1 MLKLL
6 AASCLP
12 TRRVGVIHVRI
23 RSLLAAALG
32 LSAPFHYAGAQEPDT
47 SRQARRDSA
56 VAQLQPVQVIGSVL
70 HAAGPSV
77 GSGVP
82 ARVSVLTAA
91 QLREWEPHLLSDALA
106 RQPGVSLYDDLGSA
120 SKMTLVARGFTASP
134 VVGLPQGISVFL
146 DGVPVNE
153 PDAGQV
159 NFDMLPLEH
168 VTRLEHLS
176 GTASLLGPHSLGG
189 AVNLMTRHDANPGGE
204 IEVSAESH
212 ERYSATLSHG
222 GPVAGGWSYYA
233 GGGWSDEKGWRQLTS
248 ANRVHGIVNAGRLGP
263 RAGARLQLL
272 AVHSHSQTAG
282 SLPLSVYRTRP
293 DSNLSSGDFEDIAQI
308 HAALS
313 GYARAAG
320 GSASA
325 VLFFRQSDAERFNV
339 NQVDDPDVRSFSAN
353 RTAGA
358 SIDWRTARPLGPA
371 SLGLR
376 LGAGGSANNSRIRIH
391 AERIDPG
398 LTTDVES
405 PIAKLD
411 AYSLADV
418 VVDRVTLTAGARYDV
433 VRIPFRNRLDSTRD
447 TTSIYR
453 RLSPRGG
460 VSIAL
465 GEGTSIHASAG
476 QSFRA
481 PALIELACA
490 DPEEPCPLPFAL
502 GDDPPLDPVVAAT
515 YEAGARWTRAALV
528 LEASV
533 YRTDVRDDI
542 FLFPYEDESAPS
554 GSSID
559 GFFANIAGTRREGLE
574 LTSSGV
580 IGPLDVFANY
590 AWTRAT
596 FQADGIEI
604 FSIREEAGGEN
615 EVERGDRL
623 PLIPGSTAALGATL
637 TLPREATIGLSGR
650 YTGERFLRGDESNVE
665 APLDAYWLLDLHAG
679 LGFGRW
685 ELRALVRNALDTRHA
700 TFGTFNFNQGAGNS
714 LERFLTPGTPRTFE
728 LVVRRRFGN

>member
-1 MLKLL
+1 VQL
-6 AASCLP
+6 
-12 TRRVGVIHVRI
+12 
-23 RSLLAAALG
+23 RSLILVVPG
-32 LSAPFHYAGAQEPDT
+32 LLAPFHFSAAQERDT
-47 SRQARRDSA
+47 TRQARRDSA

-70 HAAGPSV
+70 HAAGPLV

-82 ARVSVLTAA
+82 ARVSILTAA

-106 RQPGVSLYDDLGSA
+106 RQPGISLYDDLGSP

-168 VTRLEHLS
+168 ITRVEHLS

-189 AVNLMTRHDANPGGE
+189 AVNLMTRHDDRASGE
-204 IEVSAESH
+204 IELSAGSH
-212 ERYSATLSHG
+212 ERYSATLAHG
-222 GPVAGGWSYYA
+222 GPIGRGWSYYA
-233 GGGWSDEKGWRQLTS
+233 GGGWSDERGWRQLTNARRS
-248 ANRVHGIVNAGRLGP
+248 HGLLNIGRLGQ
-263 RAGARLQLL
+263 RGGARLQLFT
-272 AVHSHSQTAG
+272 VDGYSQTAG
-282 SLPLSVYRTRP
+282 SLPLSVYSTKP
-293 DSNLSSGDFEDIAQI
+293 DSNLSSGDFEDIGQVHI
-308 HAALS
+308 ALS
-313 GYARAAG
+313 GYAHALG
-320 GSASA
+320 GSGSA
-325 VLFFRQSDAERFNV
+325 MMFYRQSDAERYNV
-339 NQVDDPDVRSFSAN
+339 NQIDDPDVRSFSEN
-353 RTAGA
+353 RSAGA
-358 SIDWRTARPLGPA
+358 TIDWRAARPLGAA

-376 LGAGGSANNSRIRIH
+376 IGAGGSANNSRIRIH

-411 AYSLADV
+411 AYSLVDLV
-418 VVDRVTLTAGARYDV
+418 VERVTLTAGARYDV
-433 VRIPFRNRLDSTRD
+433 IRVPFRNRLDSARD

-453 RLSPRGG
+453 RLNPRGG

-465 GEGTSIHASAG
+465 GTGATIHASAG

-502 GDDPPLDPVVAAT
+502 GDDPPLDPVVATT
-515 YEAGARWTRAALV
+515 YEAGSRWSRGALE
-528 LEASV
+528 LEASA

-559 GFFANIAGTRREGLE
+559 GFFANIAGTRREGME
-574 LTSSGV
+574 LSSRGA
-580 IGPLDVFANY
+580 IGRVDLFANY

-615 EVERGDRL
+615 QVERGDRL
-623 PLIPGSTAALGATL
+623 PLIPEHTAALGTSVS
-637 TLPREATIGLSGR
+637 LPRSVTLGLSGR
-650 YTGERFLRGDESNVE
+650 YTGGRLLRGDEANVE
-665 APLDAYWLLDLHAG
+665 RPLDAYWLLDFRAG
-679 LGFGRW
+679 VAVRSW
-685 ELRALVRNALDTRHA
+685 EVTGLVRNVLDTRRA
-700 TFGTFNFNQGAGNS
+700 TFGTFNFNQGAGDT
-714 LERFLTPGTPRTFE
+714 LERFLTPGAPRTFE
-728 LVVRRRFGN
+728 LVVRRRIGNSASTRGDNSGAP